1 MSPILE
7 FNSADVR
14 NSLDR
19 KTSSFRESINLSIES
34 LPESYKSS
42 NNNFCSI
49 DSASELYKNGPPIS
63 SNGALIPPP
72 YRNPPPP
79 QTNSPQQPNSTLG
92 YHHQKSD
99 SQSSSNS
106 LNGNSYGKHV
116 SLKYEFTKEKS
127 PSSSADTNAN
137 TNVTQAM
144 TNIHL
149 NAFSNLQ
156 TIVNNATSDSELMN
170 SNQFKSAQYRELIQL
185 IKCQRE
191 KISIQQADITKYDAE
206 IVYLENKER
215 DHAQQMDAIA
225 RELTKADQMFRQGSE
240 QLQSLQY
247 VEEENELVRQQE
259 KTLKSEITLLR
270 SKLANC
276 ETELLQCKNKIR
288 MLMDDIAVEQRIRQF
303 DGHQLEVHLM
313 QEMEHIQSEIDQA
326 VHHSESNNK
335 INDNLKKEVSLI
347 EKAIAEKKKQL
358 EKLVNEMKEVNL
370 QSLTATS
377 TEEIRHL
384 LEGLILS
391 SAFHFSPFS
400 INLVF
405 LRIQAH
411 IDRAAP
417 AE

>member
-1 MSPILE
+1 MSPIME

-34 LPESYKSS
+34 L
-42 NNNFCSI
+42 NNNNNYCSI
-49 DSASELYKNGPPIS
+49 DSASEMYKNGPPIS

-72 YRNPPPP
+72 YRNPPAP
-79 QTNSPQQPNSTLG
+79 QTNSPQQLNASTHG

-106 LNGNSYGKHV
+106 LNGNGYGKHV

-127 PSSSADTNAN
+127 PNNGADNNAN
-137 TNVTQAM
+137 TNANHATT

-149 NAFSNLQ
+149 NAIGNLQ
-156 TIVNNATSDSELMN
+156 AIVNKATSDSELMN
-170 SNQFKSAQYRELIQL
+170 SNHFKNAQYRDLMQL

-191 KISIQQADITKYDAE
+191 KITIQQADITKYDAE

-225 RELTKADQMFRQGSE
+225 RELTKADQMYRQGSE

-313 QEMEHIQSEIDQA
+313 QGMEHIQTEIDQA
-326 VHHSESNNK
+326 VHNSESNNK
-335 INDNLKKEVSLI
+335 INDSLKKEVSLI
-347 EKAIAEKKKQL
+347 ENAIAEKKKQL

-384 LEGLILS
+384 LEGGFFFL
-391 SAFHFSPFS
+391 FFFRYHS
-400 INLVF
+400 IPICARN
-405 LRIQAH
+405 
-411 IDRAAP
+411 
-417 AE
+417 